1 MAERDRR
8 NRVRVTVCYSLLRKI
23 VRWWTHDSSRRGLQR
38 AFGAL
43 AAARADGPR
52 HTPPP
57 LERQLRKSGA
67 VLGSLIVHI
76 TTYLECIRARS
87 RSLLPTA
94 LKNERSAHH
103 SCQKTV
109 PTLHV
114 NVTFDFSDENR
125 YASAWQGTERTC
137 KVSSRYSKRGACCA
151 RQSSRSSFR
160 VRRGKRFVLVYTA
173 TPGRPSRTHD
183 CSRFPC
189 LVPRR
194 GPCVSNKLAW
204 RAVYKKRARDGPSY
218 YYPLLVHSFCV
229 FTLLGV
235 NDDVSQLSPSD
246 SVTAGMH
253 SSLRPRH
260 ARSSSRQDW
269 PILAFG

>member
-1 MAERDRR
+1 MQSFEAGLALRER
-8 NRVRVTVCYSLLRKI
+8 NKI

-94 LKNERSAHH
+94 LKNGRSAHH

-109 PTLHV
+109 PTLHA
-114 NVTFDFSDENR
+114 NVTFDFSDESR

-137 KVSSRYSKRGACCA
+137 RVSSRYVKRGARCA

-194 GPCVSNKLAW
+194 GPCVSNNKVPRLHPCGEAFGHPSSLCSLTITPDGTNIQNVS
-204 RAVYKKRARDGPSY
+204 RAVPFVRYWESMGKVVREI
-218 YYPLLVHSFCV
+218 
-229 FTLLGV
+229 
-235 NDDVSQLSPSD
+235 
-246 SVTAGMH
+246 H
-253 SSLRPRH
+253 SSPTH
-260 ARSSSRQDW
+260 YCSR
-269 PILAFG
+269 L